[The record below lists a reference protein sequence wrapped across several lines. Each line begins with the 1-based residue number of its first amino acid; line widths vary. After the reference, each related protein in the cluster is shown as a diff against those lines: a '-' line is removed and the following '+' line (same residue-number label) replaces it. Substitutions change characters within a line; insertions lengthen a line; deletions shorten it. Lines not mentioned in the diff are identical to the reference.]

1 MSAPKYQPYAPS
13 PYSYTP
19 SPHSLSTSISLDE
32 EVKLSTTVQ
41 QRELNE
47 SLAEIYSIIVTLD
60 FLEKAYIKDSISQET
75 FATPLTLGDIQ
86 VVCGKALMMMVLR
99 YDSYTPTCLRLLGQY
114 KTILKNPDVASAFK
128 DLETFKSAYHLSYPS
143 ATERLKIGVPATFEH
158 APTTSSA
165 ISARAA
171 AEATQNFIT
180 FMDALRLHYTAKDQL
195 HPLLSDVITS
205 VNNVAGAKEFEGR
218 QSIVQWLIILNQMGA
233 GDEITE
239 AQGRQM
245 LFDIENAYNEFYK
258 NLQ

>member
-75 FATPLTLGDIQ
+75 
-86 VVCGKALMMMVLR
+86 
-99 YDSYTPTCLRLLGQY
+99 YTPTCLRLLGQY
-114 KTILKNPDVASAFK
+114 KTILKNSDVASAFR